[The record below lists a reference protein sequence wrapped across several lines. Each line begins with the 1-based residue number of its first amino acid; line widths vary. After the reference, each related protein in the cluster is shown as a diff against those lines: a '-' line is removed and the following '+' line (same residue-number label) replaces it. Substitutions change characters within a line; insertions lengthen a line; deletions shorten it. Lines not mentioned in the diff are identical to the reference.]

1 MINRFGQLDHLL
13 PVLSPADISTS
24 DTNTVLVNLSG
35 AHRCTFEVSLGTVTC
50 ASTTT
55 PIFTVLAAT
64 SAATTTATA
73 IAFKYR
79 KSGIVGVDTYEEV
92 ADATSSGLTIT
103 KDTDVDKVILIDVDP
118 AVVAAAKAD
127 CRWVYVHI
135 DTAATI
141 SALEV
146 GVNAR
151 VEPRYIAATPE
162 SAT

>member
-1 MINRFGQLDHLL
+1 MINRFGQIDHVL
-13 PVLSPADISTS
+13 PVLSPADITTN
-24 DTNTVLVNLSG
+24 DTFTKLVNLSG

-55 PIFTVLAAT
+55 PILTVLAAT

-79 KSGIVGVDTYEEV
+79 KTGAVDTDTYGDV
-92 ADATSSGLTIT
+92 ADATSSGVTLV
-103 KDTDVDKVILIDVDP
+103 KDTDVDKIIIIDVDP

-127 CRWVYVHI
+127 CRWACVKI
-135 DTAATI
+135 DSAATI

-151 VEPRYIAATPE
+151 IEPRYNGPSPE